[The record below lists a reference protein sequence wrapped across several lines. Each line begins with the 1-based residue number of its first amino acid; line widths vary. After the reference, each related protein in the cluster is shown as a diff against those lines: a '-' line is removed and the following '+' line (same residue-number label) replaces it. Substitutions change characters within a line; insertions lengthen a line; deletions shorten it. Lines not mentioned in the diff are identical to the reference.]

1 MPTERAAAAKSP
13 AGDLRQL
20 TRCVARA
27 GTLADRLH
35 KNSAAL
41 QVA

>member
-13 AGDLRQL
+13 AGDHRKL

-27 GTLADRLH
+27 GTLPDRLQ
-35 KNSAAL
+35 KISTAL
-41 QVA
+41 QVV